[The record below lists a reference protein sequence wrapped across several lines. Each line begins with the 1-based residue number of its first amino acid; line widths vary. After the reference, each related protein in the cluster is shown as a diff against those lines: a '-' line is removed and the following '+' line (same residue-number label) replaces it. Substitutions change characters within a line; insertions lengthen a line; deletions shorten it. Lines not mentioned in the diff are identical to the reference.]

1 MENNKQHSNISSFE
15 VIVLVL
21 DCLLV
26 AYIFN
31 SESIP
36 IQIGFIIC
44 FIYVSFLVI
53 RFLLKEGFLQL
64 VPKIKS
70 FANSKCIHI
79 GSLLV
84 IVGIFL
90 PYFIQKN
97 YLESVSYVLFG
108 ISEIVLIV
116 GFRYS
121 KPL

>member
-1 MENNKQHSNISSFE
+1 MEENKQHSNVSSFE
-15 VIVLVL
+15 VLVL
-21 DCLLV
+21 TLDCMLV
-26 AYIFN
+26 SYIYN

-36 IQIGFIIC
+36 IQIGFMIC
-44 FIYVSFLVI
+44 FISVSFLVI

-84 IVGIFL
+84 IVGILL

-97 YLESVSYVLFG
+97 YLENVSYILFG
-108 ISEIVLIV
+108 ISEIVLIQSLL
-116 GFRYS
+116 FT
-121 KPL
+121 KL